1 MRYLT
6 LNYLSKTT
14 YEERGMRDPEGQAY
28 GAGEGRRT
36 PKGKPTGQARD
47 ESLPTLTFCG
57 RKKIPHTEVCG
68 GNT

>member
-28 GAGEGRRT
+28 GAGERREFT
-36 PKGKPTGQARD
+36 D
-47 ESLPTLTFCG
+47 VDFLW
-57 RKKIPHTEVCG
+57 
-68 GNT
+68 